1 MFFSCISAACLLV
14 NGNYLSVSGAG
25 VVLIDLRVAV
35 ARLPLLDTIT
45 FGLVYIVLVAI
56 YIAVSYNSLYQ

>member
-1 MFFSCISAACLLV
+1 MLV

-35 ARLPLLDTIT
+35 ACLPLLDTIT

-56 YIAVSYNSLYQ
+56 YIAVSYIRCISSVTILLE

>member
-1 MFFSCISAACLLV
+1 MLV

-56 YIAVSYNSLYQ
+56 YIAVSYICCISSVAILLE

>member
-1 MFFSCISAACLLV
+1 MLV

-35 ARLPLLDTIT
+35 ACLPLLDTIT